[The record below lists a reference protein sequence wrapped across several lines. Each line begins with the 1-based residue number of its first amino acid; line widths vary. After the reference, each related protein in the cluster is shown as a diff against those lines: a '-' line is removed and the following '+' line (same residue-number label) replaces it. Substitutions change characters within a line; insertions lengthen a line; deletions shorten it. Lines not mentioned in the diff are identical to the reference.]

1 MGQTRILLVLTR
13 TLGDVMLTHNLI
25 DGCIRKFGDCHITV
39 VVEKAYENILEGNPK
54 INRIITGTNWHMHW
68 SDIIDMVVS
77 KQYDEVMIP
86 QQLHAEDNVWHQ
98 LEEYRHQHLVDF
110 YLKRCR
116 LPERLPEDKLQIF
129 IRQEDID
136 FVRYYP
142 YYPCQD
148 VMLSNPEQ
156 PVKRIIFHTKSL
168 ADGKDWDKFNH
179 LSKASKDKG
188 YSVIQMGAKTDPLI
202 DGCLDYREAFSFRQ
216 IAAVCSKAFC
226 FVGLDSGLSYIA
238 AASGC
243 KSIIIQGSTIPQTSG
258 PWGSNVI
265 NVVSKTR
272 PECEEVRCHGNCR
285 FKDKCIS
292 NITVEDVLK
301 HIA

>member
-1 MGQTRILLVLTR
+1 MGPVRILLVLTR
-13 TLGDVMLTHNLI
+13 TLGDVMLIHNLV
-25 DGCIRKFGDCHITV
+25 DGCIKKFVNCHITV
-39 VVEKAYENILEGNPK
+39 VVEKVYENILEGNPK

-68 SDIIDMVVS
+68 SDIIDMVAS

-98 LEEYRHQHLVDF
+98 LEEHRHQHLVDF

-116 LPERLPEDKLQIF
+116 LPKRNTAEVLQIF
-129 IRQEDID
+129 PTQDDINFIR
-136 FVRYYP
+136 FYP
-142 YYPCQD
+142 SFAGHSESDKKIKY
-148 VMLSNPEQ
+148 VIL
-156 PVKRIIFHTKSL
+156 HTKSL
-168 ADGKDWDKFNH
+168 ADGKDWDKFIY
-179 LSKASKDKG
+179 LAKALNDKC
-188 YSVIQMGAKTDPLI
+188 YTPIQIGAKTDPLVVGCI
-202 DGCLDYREAFSFRQ
+202 DARELFSFRQ
-216 IAAVCSKAFC
+216 IAVLCSKTSC

-243 KSIIIQGSTIPQTSG
+243 KTIVIQGATIPQTSG
-258 PWGSNVI
+258 PWGNNVI
-265 NVVSKTR
+265 NILSKTI

-285 FKDKCIS
+285 FKAKCIS